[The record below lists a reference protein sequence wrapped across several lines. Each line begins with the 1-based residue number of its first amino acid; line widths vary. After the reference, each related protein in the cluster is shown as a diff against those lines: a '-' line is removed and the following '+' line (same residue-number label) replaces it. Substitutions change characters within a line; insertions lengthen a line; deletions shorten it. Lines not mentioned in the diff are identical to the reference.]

1 MQAYDI
7 ISDSQST
14 INLYQVY

>member
-7 ISDSQST
+7 ISHSQST
-14 INLYQVY
+14 INLY